1 MSMPCGA
8 KKFFAA
14 ICFGFLIILC
24 QTLTARALETETDDA
39 ALMQQLYSDSGAD
52 RLEGALP
59 DYAAGLLDDL
69 GLDGFYP
76 GGVDNV
82 TLGSITAVLR
92 GVISENLR
100 EPLRVLCCLVGIV
113 ILSAALDAVKSGG
126 AADGALTVVSTL
138 CAVSI
143 IAPPILELTG
153 DLAGTIEASS
163 DFMLLYVPVISG
175 LMIASG
181 SAAGGSMYCG
191 VMVFVAAAVTRITS
205 QLVLPLLK
213 CVMSLSVVASSCEK
227 VRFDGVVEL
236 FRKAARFILTFCM
249 SLFVAFLTMRSI
261 VSAAADSLANRA
273 VKFAVSSFVPLV
285 GGALSDAY
293 QTVIS
298 CVTVLK
304 SGVGAAAIA
313 AVFVI
318 FVPVAVRCAL
328 WQAVTS
334 VGAALCGLFDLGR
347 VSSLLSSLSSVVS
360 VVLAVLLCT
369 MVIYI
374 ISTAIVIIV
383 GG

>member
-153 DLAGTIEASS
+153 DLAGQPAGQRGRRV
-163 DFMLLYVPVISG
+163 DVLRRNG
-175 LMIASG
+175 LCCSRRDAHN
-181 SAAGGSMYCG
+181 
-191 VMVFVAAAVTRITS
+191 V
-205 QLVLPLLK
+205 
-213 CVMSLSVVASSCEK
+213 
-227 VRFDGVVEL
+227 
-236 FRKAARFILTFCM
+236 AARFAAFEVRD
-249 SLFVAFLTMRSI
+249 VA
-261 VSAAADSLANRA
+261 
-273 VKFAVSSFVPLV
+273 
-285 GGALSDAY
+285 
-293 QTVIS
+293 
-298 CVTVLK
+298 
-304 SGVGAAAIA
+304 
-313 AVFVI
+313 
-318 FVPVAVRCAL
+318 
-328 WQAVTS
+328 
-334 VGAALCGLFDLGR
+334 LGR
-347 VSSLLSSLSSVVS
+347 CFFV
-360 VVLAVLLCT
+360 
-369 MVIYI
+369 
-374 ISTAIVIIV
+374 
-383 GG
+383 